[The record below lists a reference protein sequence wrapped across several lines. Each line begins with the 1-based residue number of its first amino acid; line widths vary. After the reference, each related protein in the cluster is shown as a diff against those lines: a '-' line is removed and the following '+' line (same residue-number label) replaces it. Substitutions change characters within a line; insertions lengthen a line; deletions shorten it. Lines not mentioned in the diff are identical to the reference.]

1 MKCFPFY
8 IVNIGSA
15 ALRSVALYF
24 FIATAATVCA
34 QDFDRTDATI
44 QLYPE
49 TFDEVA
55 QFDRFLSRDFNTDE
69 EKVRAIYSWLI
80 NNISYDPDAYKL
92 FNYNFKD
99 YRERNQKEERSRKK
113 IIEHTLRTGKA
124 VCEGY
129 AMTFEKLLTLQGID
143 NYLIQGD
150 TKTHFKDID
159 RKFDLSHMWNAIKID
174 DSWYLFD
181 TTWGAGKYTSKFV
194 KEPSY
199 YYYQIAPSEFIKTHY
214 PEDIT
219 DAFVANPPAFETF
232 SQQPIYIV
240 SSLALSA
247 YATSYTGIIDSAQQP
262 DELEFGFKET
272 PSQIGY
278 AYDGE
283 MLPVNAIQESGEG
296 VYFTIPLQRD
306 AKTLLIYLDGKPV
319 LAYIIK

>member
-15 ALRSVALYF
+15 ALRSVVLYF

-199 YYYQIAPSEFIKTHY
+199 YYYQIAPS
-214 PEDIT
+214 
-219 DAFVANPPAFETF
+219 
-232 SQQPIYIV
+232 
-240 SSLALSA
+240 
-247 YATSYTGIIDSAQQP
+247 
-262 DELEFGFKET
+262 
-272 PSQIGY
+272 
-278 AYDGE
+278 
-283 MLPVNAIQESGEG
+283 
-296 VYFTIPLQRD
+296 
-306 AKTLLIYLDGKPV
+306 
-319 LAYIIK
+319 